1 MHKYYIP
8 EINLRDIRNNT
19 HLMEK
24 LENKFNKISNKN
36 SIIIASNGYY
46 KYDKD
51 KLIKFKIIE
60 KESNIITNFID
71 TYSLIGI
78 NQYEKKIGEVFN
90 IPYENEH
97 IIIEKIKFNVGN
109 SKHFLIFE
117 KKNNKIIDVY
127 FISTKKLNEKCQ
139 FFTNDVSSFMKMLMC
154 K

>member
-24 LENKFNKISNKN
+24 LEKKFNKNSNKN

-109 SKHFLIFE
+109 SKHFLMFE

-127 FISTKKLNEKCQ
+127 FLSTKKLNEKCQ

>member
-1 MHKYYIP
+1 MYKYYVP
-8 EINLRDIRNNT
+8 ELNMRDIRNNT
-19 HLMEK
+19 GLLGK
-24 LENKFNKISNKN
+24 LEKKFNKSITKNKLIIS
-36 SIIIASNGYY
+36 INGYY

-60 KESNIITNFID
+60 KESNVITNFLD
-71 TYSLIGI
+71 KYSLIGL
-78 NQYEKKIGEVFN
+78 NYYEKKIGEVFN
-90 IPYENEH
+90 IPYEHEH

-109 SKHFLIFE
+109 SKHFLMFE

-127 FISTKKLNEKCQ
+127 FLSTKKLNEKCQ

>member
-1 MHKYYIP
+1 MYKYYVP
-8 EINLRDIRNNT
+8 ELNMRDIRNNT
-19 HLMEK
+19 GLLGK
-24 LENKFNKISNKN
+24 LEKKFNKSITKNELIIS
-36 SIIIASNGYY
+36 INGYY

-60 KESNIITNFID
+60 KESNVITNFLD
-71 TYSLIGI
+71 KYSLIGM
-78 NQYEKKIGEVFN
+78 NYYEKKIGEVFN

-109 SKHFLIFE
+109 SKHFLMFE

-127 FISTKKLNEKCQ
+127 FLSTKKLNEKCQ

>member
-24 LENKFNKISNKN
+24 LEKKFNKNSNKN

-60 KESNIITNFID
+60 KESNVITNFLD
-71 TYSLIGI
+71 KYSLIGM
-78 NQYEKKIGEVFN
+78 NYYEKKIGEVFN

-117 KKNNKIIDVY
+117 KRNNKIIDVY
-127 FISTKKLNEKCQ
+127 FLSTKKLNEKCQ
-139 FFTNDVSSFMKMLMC
+139 FFTNDVSSFMKMLIC

>member
-24 LENKFNKISNKN
+24 LEKNFNKTYNKN

-60 KESNIITNFID
+60 KESNVITNFLD
-71 TYSLIGI
+71 KYSLIGM
-78 NQYEKKIGEVFN
+78 NYYEKKIGEVFN

-117 KKNNKIIDVY
+117 KRNNKIIDVY
-127 FISTKKLNEKCQ
+127 FLSTKKLNEKCQ
-139 FFTNDVSSFMKMLMC
+139 FFTNDVSSFMKMLIC

>member
-24 LENKFNKISNKN
+24 LEKEFNKNSNKN

-51 KLIKFKIIE
+51 KLIKYKIIE
-60 KESNIITNFID
+60 KESNVITNFLD
-71 TYSLIGI
+71 KYNLIGM
-78 NQYEKKIGEVFN
+78 NYYEKKIGEVFN
-90 IPYENEH
+90 IPYEHEH

-117 KKNNKIIDVY
+117 KRNNKIIDVY
-127 FISTKKLNEKCQ
+127 FLSTKKLNEKCQ

>member
-8 EINLRDIRNNT
+8 EIHLRDIRNNT

-24 LENKFNKISNKN
+24 LEKNFNKTSNKN

-60 KESNIITNFID
+60 KESNITTNFID

-109 SKHFLIFE
+109 SNHFLIFE
-117 KKNNKIIDVY
+117 KRNNKIIDVY
-127 FISTKKLNEKCQ
+127 FLSTKKLNEKCQ

>member
-24 LENKFNKISNKN
+24 LEKKFNKNSNKN

-60 KESNIITNFID
+60 KESNVITNFLD
-71 TYSLIGI
+71 KYSLIGM
-78 NQYEKKIGEVFN
+78 NYYEKKIGEVFN

-109 SKHFLIFE
+109 SKHFLMFE

-127 FISTKKLNEKCQ
+127 FLSTKKLNEKCQ

>member
-8 EINLRDIRNNT
+8 EIHLRDIRNNT

-24 LENKFNKISNKN
+24 LEKNFNKTSNKN

-60 KESNIITNFID
+60 KESNIITNFLD

-117 KKNNKIIDVY
+117 KRNNRIIDVY
-127 FISTKKLNEKCQ
+127 FLSTKKLNEKCK
-139 FFTNDVSSFMKMLMC
+139 FFTKDVSSFMKMLMC

>member
-8 EINLRDIRNNT
+8 EIHLRDIRNDT

-24 LENKFNKISNKN
+24 LEKNFNKTSNKN

-97 IIIEKIKFNVGN
+97 IIIEKIKFNIGN

-117 KKNNKIIDVY
+117 KRNNKIIDVY
-127 FISTKKLNEKCQ
+127 FLSTKNLNEKCK
-139 FFTNDVSSFMKMLMC
+139 FFTKDVSSFVKMLMC

>member
-24 LENKFNKISNKN
+24 LEKKFNKNSNKN

-60 KESNIITNFID
+60 KESNIITNFLD
-71 TYSLIGI
+71 KYSLIGM
-78 NQYEKKIGEVFN
+78 NYYEKKIGEVFN

-97 IIIEKIKFNVGN
+97 IIIEKIKFNIGN

-117 KKNNKIIDVY
+117 KRNNKIIDVY
-127 FISTKKLNEKCQ
+127 FLSTKNLNEKCK
-139 FFTNDVSSFMKMLMC
+139 FFTKDVSSFMKMLMC

>member
-8 EINLRDIRNNT
+8 EIHLRDIRNNT

-24 LENKFNKISNKN
+24 LEKNFNKTSNKN

-60 KESNIITNFID
+60 KESNITTNFLD

-127 FISTKKLNEKCQ
+127 FLSTKKLNEKCQ

>member
-8 EINLRDIRNNT
+8 EIHLRDIRNNT

-24 LENKFNKISNKN
+24 LEKNFNKTSNKN

-117 KKNNKIIDVY
+117 KRNNKIIDVY
-127 FISTKKLNEKCQ
+127 FSSTKNLNEKCK
-139 FFTNDVSSFMKMLMC
+139 FFTKDVSSFVKMLMC

>member
-1 MHKYYIP
+1 MHRYYIP
-8 EINLRDIRNNT
+8 EIHLRDIRNNT

-24 LENKFNKISNKN
+24 LEKNFNKTSNKN

-60 KESNIITNFID
+60 KESNVITNFID

-109 SKHFLIFE
+109 SNHFLIFE
-117 KKNNKIIDVY
+117 KRNNKIIDVY
-127 FISTKKLNEKCQ
+127 FLSTKKLNEKCQ

>member
-24 LENKFNKISNKN
+24 LENKFNKNSNKN

-60 KESNIITNFID
+60 KESNVITNFLD
-71 TYSLIGI
+71 KYSLIGM
-78 NQYEKKIGEVFN
+78 NYYEKKIGEVFN

-109 SKHFLIFE
+109 SKHFLMFE

-127 FISTKKLNEKCQ
+127 FLSTKKLNEKCQ

>member
-1 MHKYYIP
+1 MHRYYIP
-8 EINLRDIRNNT
+8 EIHLRDIRNNT

-24 LENKFNKISNKN
+24 LEKKFNKNSNKN

-60 KESNIITNFID
+60 KESNVITNFLD
-71 TYSLIGI
+71 KYSLIGI

-109 SKHFLIFE
+109 SNHFLIFE
-117 KKNNKIIDVY
+117 KRNNKIIDVY
-127 FISTKKLNEKCQ
+127 FLSTKKLNEKCQ